1 MDVRADK
8 VKRQRQRHEGAAL
21 LAADRGGVVIAGGIS
36 GHESLNK
43 K

>member
-1 MDVRADK
+1 MDVHWDK
-8 VKRQRQRHEGAAL
+8 IKQQRQRHEGADL
-21 LAADRGGVVIAGGIS
+21 LAADRGGVVISGGIS